1 MTDEAESLAEQRE
14 ARYVSNRIGELFEKP
29 LAGRFDVAH
38 LKATHAHIFQDLPH
52 HRPGIV
58 RGDTDDGWIKHR
70 SLEGQSAAYAVH
82 YAHRDVEEK
91 IRGILREF
99 GGSVSLRGL
108 GLENAA
114 HRIAQLYGALD
125 HAHGFYEGN
134 SRTLREFTRALA
146 ADAGYALDWVKAGV
160 GGKERNELYIARD
173 VAVLERAFPGLS
185 AERAMVTSD
194 RGEYEAWFVLMGLRR
209 ATGGRSL
216 EAIIRDGLVLRRR
229 RSG

>member
-1 MTDEAESLAEQRE
+1 VTDDAESLAEQRE

-29 LAGRFDVAH
+29 VQAPFDVAH
-38 LKATHAHIFQDLPH
+38 LKAIHAHIFQDLPH

-58 RGDTDDGWIKHR
+58 RADTDDGWIKHR

-82 YAHRDVEEK
+82 YAHRDVAKK
-91 IRGILREF
+91 IDAILREF
-99 GGSVSLRGL
+99 GGSGSLRGL
-108 GLENAA
+108 GLEDAA
-114 HRIAQLYGALD
+114 RRIAQLYGDLD

-185 AERAMVTSD
+185 AERAMTTGD
-194 RGEYEAWFVLMGLRR
+194 RLEYEAWFVLVGLRR
-209 ATGGRSL
+209 ARGGRTL
-216 EAIIRDGLVLRRR
+216 EAVVLEGLVPRRR
-229 RSG
+229 GLG